1 MASFTL
7 FRTVRSR
14 GSLQLRRLPDSLLPR
29 HRLPIAITVQN
40 SLLAS
45 LQLHVDHPL
54 PALLRCHA
62 VVPLAIL
69 HKVPNNLIISQH
81 FAVRLLLLQ
90 HQLTPGPGHCFSLI
104 RRFLTLRRFFH
115 HLRP

>member
-1 MASFTL
+1 MTSFAL
-7 FRTVRSR
+7 FRAVRSR
-14 GSLQLRRLPDSLLPR
+14 GCLQLRRLPDSLLPR
-29 HRLPIAITVQN
+29 HRLHIAITVKN

-54 PALLRCHA
+54 LPLLWCHA
-62 VVPLAIL
+62 IMPLAIL
-69 HKVPNNLIISQH
+69 HEVPHNLIIPQH